1 MKYFYVRIIILL
13 LSYLYKDQNLIIL
26 IRNIYKKC
34 EILKN
39 QIKNSVEN

>member
-13 LSYLYKDQNLIIL
+13 LSYLYKNQNLIIL
-26 IRNIYKKC
+26 IRNIYKKY

>member
-26 IRNIYKKC
+26 IRNIYKKY

>member
-26 IRNIYKKC
+26 IRNIYKKY

-39 QIKNSVEN
+39 QIKNLVEN